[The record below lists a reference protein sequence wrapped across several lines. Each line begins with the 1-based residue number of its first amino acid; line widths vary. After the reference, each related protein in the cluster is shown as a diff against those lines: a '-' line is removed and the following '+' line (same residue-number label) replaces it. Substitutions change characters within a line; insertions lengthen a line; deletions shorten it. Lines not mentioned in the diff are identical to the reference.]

1 METAATPACP
11 VCRASFRGAL
21 RCPRCGADLEPVM
34 NLLAAAW
41 SMREGARRA
50 LRAGEFARARRLAEG
65 AADLHATGTARDL
78 ALLAAI
84 CAGAEGLA
92 GGAPAGRQEAPLPNS
107 HRIRTHA

>member
-1 METAATPACP
+1 MENSAAPACP

-34 NLLAAAW
+34 KLLAAAW

-50 LRAGEFARARRLAEG
+50 LLAGEFARARGLAEE

-84 CAGAEGLA
+84 CAGAA
-92 GGAPAGRQEAPLPNS
+92 RPPDRRPRKDQERVAA
-107 HRIRTHA
+107 T